1 MNRAEELLFSL
12 ERRRLKVTLHPQGGI
27 VITPTDQLT
36 DDDRARLRQG
46 TAGLERLLRQRS
58 AITARAANP
67 QLSAEDTHTI
77 AQTLKA
83 FPTSTLLEIRP
94 ASRIEPEQTALF
106 ASATAV
112 AQPPVIPEPNISTRG
127 TTAVDVL
134 PVVEA
139 SPAPAASPPGTEASY
154 VVSAPPLTSATMSS
168 PPPAPAETAPEV
180 MVSEPEMMTEGFTLA
195 RLVNSDIR

>member
-1 MNRAEELLFSL
+1 MNKAEELLFSL

-36 DDDRARLRQG
+36 DDDCARLRQG

-94 ASRIEPEQTALF
+94 ASRMEPEQAMLL
-106 ASATAV
+106 AGATTV
-112 AQPPVIPEPNISTRG
+112 APPPPVIPASNLSARG
-127 TTAVDVL
+127 TTTLDAI

-139 SPAPAASPPGTEASY
+139 SPR
-154 VVSAPPLTSATMSS
+154 PLRLR
-168 PPPAPAETAPEV
+168 PAPRP
-180 MVSEPEMMTEGFTLA
+180 
-195 RLVNSDIR
+195 